1 MSFLDVHKEPT
12 RLELRLFGLLFA
24 LFAGL
29 LGSLL
34 RWRAGA
40 PDAAFVVWGIG
51 LACMLVYY
59 ALPPLR
65 RVAFRAW
72 IRVTYPLG
80 WVVSHAVLALVYYGI
95 FTPIGV
101 LTRLGGRDS
110 LRQRK
115 ERCQESERR
124 ARTYWVAHRPADS
137 PARYFKQF

>member
-1 MSFLDVHKEPT
+1 MSFLDIDKEPT

-24 LFAGL
+24 LFCGL
-29 LGSLL
+29 VGGLL
-34 RWRAGA
+34 RWQAGA
-40 PDAAFVVWGIG
+40 HTAALVVWSIG

-65 RVAFRAW
+65 RVALRTW
-72 IRVTYPLG
+72 TRVTYPLG
-80 WVVSHAVLALVYYGI
+80 WALSHAVLALVYYGV

-101 LTRLGGRDS
+101 LMRLSGRDS
-110 LRQRK
+110 MRQEK
-115 ERCQESERR
+115 QEMGRR